1 MSDKRTESIAE
12 LETSFQT
19 VFRTFRKDINDLFS
33 DDVPSNEFGVLNLLK
48 DKDFLTASE
57 LAAEMKVSSSHIT
70 GVTDRLI
77 KKGMIT
83 RERSVTDRRIV
94 YVKITEKGHS
104 VAEKLASIRRD
115 YFREKFS
122 GLSDE
127 EMERM
132 VDYLNRMI

>member
-48 DKDFLTASE
+48 DKDFFTASE

-94 YVKITEKGHS
+94 YVKITEKGQS
-104 VAEKLASIRRD
+104 VAEKLASIRRG

-132 VDYLNRMI
+132 IDYLNRMI

>member
-1 MSDKRTESIAE
+1 MSDNRTESIIN
-12 LETSFQT
+12 LEKSFQT
-19 VFRTFRKDINDLFS
+19 AFRTFRKDINDLFS
-33 DDVPSNEFGVLNLLK
+33 DDVPANEFAVLNLLK

-77 KKGMIT
+77 KKDMIT

-104 VAEKLASIRRD
+104 VAEKLASIRHE
-115 YFREKFS
+115 YFKEKFS
-122 GLSDE
+122 ALSDE
-127 EMERM
+127 EVERM
-132 VDYLNRMI
+132 IDYLNRMV

>member
-48 DKDFLTASE
+48 AKDFLTASE

-104 VAEKLASIRRD
+104 VAEKLASIRRG

-132 VDYLNRMI
+132 IDYLNRMI